1 VTAGR
6 REAHPWGL
14 SSHDYRCGVGGIRC
28 ADMYRIRNADVDGI
42 RSADVDGIRSAD
54 VDGSKGGFGG

>member
-1 VTAGR
+1 MTAGR

-42 RSADVDGIRSAD
+42 RSADVDG
-54 VDGSKGGFGG
+54 SKGGFGG